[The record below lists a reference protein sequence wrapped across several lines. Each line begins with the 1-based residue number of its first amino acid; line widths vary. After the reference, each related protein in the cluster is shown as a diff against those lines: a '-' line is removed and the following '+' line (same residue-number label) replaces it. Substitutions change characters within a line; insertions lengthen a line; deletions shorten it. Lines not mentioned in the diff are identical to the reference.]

1 MIVSRGTTR
10 APRALLRCLVLA
22 ACLLSPAAMAQS
34 REPQGC
40 APAPTS
46 SLEVDVKTKGAKGDG
61 ETDDTAAIQAAI
73 EAAAGAG
80 GTVLVPDGTFMVDAA
95 GETPLSL
102 KSDMVL
108 KLSARATLKALPNAA
123 KKYAVL
129 AISGVSNV
137 TVVRGTLQGDRD
149 EHKGKSGEWG
159 MGIRINHGASHV
171 TVSGVTSQ
179 GMWGDGFYV
188 DNATDVKFCAVTAD
202 RNRRQGLSIINADG
216 VLVRNSVFKNTGG
229 TRPGA
234 GIELEPDKPKQ
245 GIANIQIRGSKFL
258 DNAGGGIGMSGKKG
272 AISNIELTGKVFR
285 GNRPILV
292 ENAPD
297 VLSSAI
303 CGNRQLSHPEEPSG
317 GLSAFAD
324 PAEVVA
330 LQNDCQEG
338 SDVRFE
344 VNRGKKGKHSK

>member
-137 TVVRGTLQGDRD
+137 TVVGGTLQGDRD
-149 EHKGKSGEWG
+149 EHEQHEETELDAGVV
-159 MGIRINHGASHV
+159 GADL
-171 TVSGVTSQ
+171 GPEEL
-179 GMWGDGFYV
+179 
-188 DNATDVKFCAVTAD
+188 D
-202 RNRRQGLSIINADG
+202 R
-216 VLVRNSVFKNTGG
+216 
-229 TRPGA
+229 
-234 GIELEPDKPKQ
+234 
-245 GIANIQIRGSKFL
+245 QIRADAGTLVISLRRLQRL
-258 DNAGGGIGMSGKKG
+258 DRLDRKS
-272 AISNIELTGKVFR
+272 
-285 GNRPILV
+285 
-292 ENAPD
+292 
-297 VLSSAI
+297 
-303 CGNRQLSHPEEPSG
+303 
-317 GLSAFAD
+317 
-324 PAEVVA
+324 VV
-330 LQNDCQEG
+330 
-338 SDVRFE
+338 
-344 VNRGKKGKHSK
+344 